1 MKQQMEKRTQQ
12 RSPEPIQMLTIPQ
25 VAEILAVSHATVFRL
40 IKHEGLPVTKMGH
53 TTRIPQH
60 RLHTWIEE
68 HTA

>member
-1 MKQQMEKRTQQ
+1 MKKQSMLAAK
-12 RSPEPIQMLTIPQ
+12 EPQSIESMLTIPQ
-25 VAEILAVSHATVFRL
+25 TAEILAVSQATIFRL
-40 IKHEGLPVTKMGH
+40 IKYEGLPVTKMGH